1 MKSNFHR
8 WLAVFSVLMIIMS
21 LSTSFA
27 LLIKPIVA
35 YFNTGNID
43 VSVIDIL
50 SVSIKVGA
58 LVSALIVVG
67 LWIKYRFNIR

>member
-1 MKSNFHR
+1 MKNNFHR

-27 LLIKPIVA
+27 LLIKPIVV

-43 VSVIDIL
+43 VSVIDIF

-58 LVSALIVVG
+58 LVSAPIVIG